1 MVFEAVVADVLN
13 KVLGDY
19 IENLDRNQLKIGI
32 WGGEFQF
39 PGEDDTILLHPHAK
53 TSPYCG
59 THCLLVYLHASAQKK
74 Q

>member
-1 MVFEAVVADVLN
+1 MVFEAVVTDVLN

-39 PGEDDTILLHPHAK
+39 QIPWEVRTYYAMLSRTSIILM
-53 TSPYCG
+53 
-59 THCLLVYLHASAQKK
+59 
-74 Q
+74 

>member
-1 MVFEAVVADVLN
+1 MNPEFDDPPFERAKVLN

-39 PGEDDTILLHPHAK
+39 QIPWEVRPYYASLSRTSIILM
-53 TSPYCG
+53 
-59 THCLLVYLHASAQKK
+59 
-74 Q
+74 

>member
-1 MVFEAVVADVLN
+1 MVFEAVVTDVLN

-39 PGEDDTILLHPHAK
+39 QVQIPWEVRPDYAMLSRTSIILM
-53 TSPYCG
+53 
-59 THCLLVYLHASAQKK
+59 
-74 Q
+74 